1 MDKKKLLAI
10 FLFLLMGFFMFTFA
24 NPSSEIERGEETPA
38 NETTTDTKDNTSTV
52 NTDTKTNT
60 TKVVRDSVSP
70 VITMN
75 GSDIVIRMNSTY
87 TDLGATATDN
97 IDGDITANIVTVS
110 SVDVTSKGTYTVTY
124 NVSDKAGNKATEV
137 VRNVSITDAT
147 ELVKAIDES
156 NKITDNTKDRDVS
169 DELKDLLDDL
179 NDATKKGNEVNDNN
193 GSTQDE
199 IDKITDEIN
208 EIIDKIKNLEF
219 TVTFINYDEKVLDT
233 VVVKYS
239 EDATTTDPVRLGY
252 TFTGWDKDTTN
263 LANNHTKY
271 TVVTKVENLDG
282 TYTETSEDLY
292 GTTDTLV
299 LINVEGKTGFT
310 AVSDV
315 VVGTILGDESTV
327 LTIVYNRN
335 SYTVTYMVDGVQYG
349 VVDTYMYEAPI
360 TLRAKATKEGY
371 IFSGWK
377 NTVKT
382 MGTQNL
388 VFNGSFT

>member
-110 SVDVTSKGTYTVTY
+110 GVDVTSKGTYTVTY
-124 NVSDKAGNKATEV
+124 NVSDKAG
-137 VRNVSITDAT
+137 
-147 ELVKAIDES
+147 

-199 IDKITDEIN
+199 IDKITDEIH

-219 TVTFINYDEKVLDT
+219 TVKFVNYEENVLDT
-233 VVVKYS
+233 VV
-239 EDATTTDPVRLGY
+239 L
-252 TFTGWDKDTTN
+252 
-263 LANNHTKY
+263 
-271 TVVTKVENLDG
+271 
-282 TYTETSEDLY
+282 
-292 GTTDTLV
+292 
-299 LINVEGKTGFT
+299 
-310 AVSDV
+310 
-315 VVGTILGDESTV
+315 
-327 LTIVYNRN
+327 
-335 SYTVTYMVDGVQYG
+335 
-349 VVDTYMYEAPI
+349 
-360 TLRAKATKEGY
+360 
-371 IFSGWK
+371 
-377 NTVKT
+377 
-382 MGTQNL
+382 
-388 VFNGSFT
+388 